1 MDRGRTSC
9 NYWRKITIDN
19 LKKTNEMN
27 VEELRDYCL
36 SMEGVTEK
44 TPFGKF
50 APRYDSL
57 LVFYVLGHMFCMADM
72 EDFTS
77 VSFRSTDEEIAS
89 ITEHYSAITTPVN
102 KALKFWLRVNLNED
116 MPDSM
121 IYSCVRRAYE
131 IIKEKYS

>member
-1 MDRGRTSC
+1 MERGRTSC
-9 NYWRKITIDN
+9 NYWRKIKIGS
-19 LKKTNEMN
+19 LKKTKEMN

-36 SMEGVTEK
+36 SIEGVTEK

-50 APRYDSL
+50 ARRYDSL

-89 ITEHYSAITTPVN
+89 ITEHYSAVTTPVN
-102 KALKFWLRVNLNED
+102 KVMKFWLKVNLNED